1 MGTPQA
7 IYELSRAYGE
17 TQSVIDRV
25 CLKLD
30 EMNIKSCELLEIL
43 NIKHSFCD
51 GIYSFQLKEI
61 TTGDIAKMSYDNEY
75 LTVEYFDE
83 SGSRGPSQ
91 RFSCHTAG
99 TLLREILYNINFS
112 RVLSASLVNLLHNI
126 NRTI

>member
-17 TQSVIDRV
+17 AQSVIDRV

-51 GIYSFQLKEI
+51 GVYSFQLKEI
-61 TTGDIAKMSYDNEY
+61 TTGDIAKISYDNEY

-83 SGSRGPSQ
+83 SRSRGLPQ
-91 RFSCHTAG
+91 RFSCPTAG
-99 TLLREILYNINFS
+99 TLLREILYDINFN
-112 RVLSASLVNLLHNI
+112 RVLSASLVTLLHNVSHS
-126 NRTI
+126 

>member
-30 EMNIKSCELLEIL
+30 EMNIKPCELLEIL

-61 TTGDIAKMSYDNEY
+61 TTGDITKMSYDNEY

-91 RFSCHTAG
+91 RFSCPTAG
-99 TLLREILYNINFS
+99 TLLREILYNINFN
-112 RVLSASLVNLLHNI
+112 RVLSAASLVTLLHNVSHS
-126 NRTI
+126 

>member
-30 EMNIKSCELLEIL
+30 EMNIKPCELLEIL

-83 SGSRGPSQ
+83 SVSRGLPQ
-91 RFSCHTAG
+91 RFSCSTAG
-99 TLLREILYNINFS
+99 TLLREILYNINFN
-112 RVLSASLVNLLHNI
+112 RVLSASLVTLLHNVSHS
-126 NRTI
+126 

>member
-1 MGTPQA
+1 MGTPQV

-17 TQSVIDRV
+17 AQSAIDRV
-25 CLKLD
+25 CLSLD

-43 NIKHSFCD
+43 NIKHGFCD

-61 TTGDIAKMSYDNEY
+61 TTGDIVKMSYDNEY

-91 RFSCHTAG
+91 RFSCPTAG
-99 TLLREILYNINFS
+99 TLLREILYNINFN
-112 RVLSASLVNLLHNI
+112 RVLSASLVILLHNASCS
-126 NRTI
+126 

>member
-1 MGTPQA
+1 MGTPQT
-7 IYELSRAYGE
+7 IYELSRDYGE
-17 TQSVIDRV
+17 AQSAIDRV

-30 EMNIKSCELLEIL
+30 EMNIKPCELLEIL

-83 SGSRGPSQ
+83 SVSCGLPQ
-91 RFSCHTAG
+91 RFSCPTAG
-99 TLLREILYNINFS
+99 TLLREILYNINYNKT
-112 RVLSASLVNLLHNI
+112 LSASLVILLHNVSHS
-126 NRTI
+126 

>member
-17 TQSVIDRV
+17 AQSVIDRV

-30 EMNIKSCELLEIL
+30 EMNIKPCELLEIL

-51 GIYSFQLKEI
+51 SVYSFQLKEI

-83 SGSRGPSQ
+83 SVSCGPSQ
-91 RFSCHTAG
+91 RFSCPTAG
-99 TLLREILYNINFS
+99 TLLREILYNINFN
-112 RVLSASLVNLLHNI
+112 RVLSASLVNLLHGI
-126 NRTI
+126 NRAI

>member
-30 EMNIKSCELLEIL
+30 EMNIKPCELLEIL

-51 GIYSFQLKEI
+51 GKSKGTKNDIELAEKYNVPLRIVEFLDKLIEAFPARFALSLIYNMR
-61 TTGDIAKMSYDNEY
+61 GD
-75 LTVEYFDE
+75 
-83 SGSRGPSQ
+83 
-91 RFSCHTAG
+91 
-99 TLLREILYNINFS
+99 
-112 RVLSASLVNLLHNI
+112 
-126 NRTI
+126 

>member
-1 MGTPQA
+1 M
-7 IYELSRAYGE
+7 SRAYGE
-17 TQSVIDRV
+17 AQSAIDRV

-51 GIYSFQLKEI
+51 GVYSFQLKEI

-83 SGSRGPSQ
+83 LGSRGQSQ
-91 RFSCHTAG
+91 RFSCPTAG
-99 TLLREILYNINFS
+99 TLLREILYNINFN
-112 RVLSASLVNLLHNI
+112 RVLSASPVTLLHNVSHS
-126 NRTI
+126 

>member
-1 MGTPQA
+1 MGTPQV
-7 IYELSRAYGE
+7 IYELSRDYGE
-17 TQSVIDRV
+17 AQSAIDRV

-51 GIYSFQLKEI
+51 GAYSFQLKEI

-83 SGSRGPSQ
+83 SVSCGPSQ
-91 RFSCHTAG
+91 RFSCPTAG
-99 TLLREILYNINFS
+99 TLLREILYNINFN
-112 RVLSASLVNLLHNI
+112 RVLSASLVTLLHNASCS
-126 NRTI
+126 

>member
-30 EMNIKSCELLEIL
+30 EMNIKPCELLEIL

-51 GIYSFQLKEI
+51 SIYSFQLKEI
-61 TTGDIAKMSYDNEY
+61 TTGDIVKMSYDNEY

-83 SGSRGPSQ
+83 SVSCGPSQ
-91 RFSCHTAG
+91 RFSCPTAG
-99 TLLREILYNINFS
+99 TLLREILYNINFN
-112 RVLSASLVNLLHNI
+112 RVLSASLVILLHNAS
-126 NRTI
+126 RS

>member
-1 MGTPQA
+1 MGTPQV
-7 IYELSRAYGE
+7 IYELSRDYGE
-17 TQSVIDRV
+17 AQSAIDRV

-51 GIYSFQLKEI
+51 GVYSFQLKEI

-83 SGSRGPSQ
+83 SVSCGPSQ
-91 RFSCHTAG
+91 RFSCPTAG
-99 TLLREILYNINFS
+99 TLLREILYNINFN
-112 RVLSASLVNLLHNI
+112 RVLSASLVTLLHNASCS
-126 NRTI
+126 

>member
-1 MGTPQA
+1 MRTPQA

-17 TQSVIDRV
+17 AQSAIDRV

-30 EMNIKSCELLEIL
+30 EMNIKPCELLEIL

-75 LTVEYFDE
+75 LTVEYFGE
-83 SGSRGPSQ
+83 LGSRGLPQ
-91 RFSCHTAG
+91 RFGCPTAG
-99 TLLREILYNINFS
+99 TLLREILYNINFN

>member
-17 TQSVIDRV
+17 AQSVIDRV

-30 EMNIKSCELLEIL
+30 EMNIKPCELLEIL

-51 GIYSFQLKEI
+51 SIYSFQLKEI

-83 SGSRGPSQ
+83 SASCGPSQ
-91 RFSCHTAG
+91 RFSCPTAG
-99 TLLREILYNINFS
+99 TLLREILYNINFN
-112 RVLSASLVNLLHNI
+112 RVLSASLVTLLHNVSHS
-126 NRTI
+126 